1 MENTVKERIIRY
13 LKYYGIT
20 QRSFCEKIGAASN
33 YISCM
38 RVSISAEKLK
48 KIKSSYP
55 DLNITWLLTGEGEM
69 LKSSGVDST
78 EIDSYEMQR
87 AVSYNQG
94 VPYYDVDFLLGFDEL
109 ETPATQAPEYLINI
123 PRYNNATLWCNAS
136 GDSMNPEICNGDI
149 VALQRVEDFRFLP
162 FDNVYAFITT
172 NDMRTIKRI
181 GRGSTPQS
189 YRLIPTNKDYEEQD
203 LPFEM
208 IRQVYKVVGC
218 LKQY

>member
-1 MENTVKERIIRY
+1 MTIKERITKFLELKGLSQRKFETEVGLSNGY
-13 LKYYGIT
+13 LNSLRNAPGADKM
-20 QRSFCEKIGAASN
+20 QRI
-33 YISCM
+33 IDT
-38 RVSISAEKLK
+38 
-48 KIKSSYP
+48 YP
-55 DLNITWLLTGEGEM
+55 ELNLDWLLTGEGDM

-78 EIDSYEMQR
+78 AIDSYEMQR

-136 GDSMNPEICNGDI
+136 GDSMYPEICNGDI